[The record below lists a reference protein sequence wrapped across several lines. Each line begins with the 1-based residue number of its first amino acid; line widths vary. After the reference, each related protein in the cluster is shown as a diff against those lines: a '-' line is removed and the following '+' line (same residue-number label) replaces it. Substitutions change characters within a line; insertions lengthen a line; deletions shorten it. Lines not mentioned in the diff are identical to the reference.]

1 MQEKLNVKYKS
12 RDTKVVIRNRQSKD
26 RQHNGQ
32 TKTTKRL
39 RNRQSKDR
47 QHNDQTKTTSNG
59 QQKYYKEN
67 YRLITRRPLTH
78 GVMEG

>member
-1 MQEKLNVKYKS
+1 MQETPNVKYKS

-32 TKTTKRL
+32 TKSSIERQTTQWPNK
-39 RNRQSKDR
+39 NK
-47 QHNDQTKTTSNG
+47 SNG

-67 YRLITRRPLTH
+67 YRLITRRPLKH
-78 GVMEG
+78 GWTLALWKGK

>member
-39 RNRQSKDR
+39 RNRQSKDK
-47 QHNDQTKTTSNG
+47 QHNDQTKTTKR
-59 QQKYYKEN
+59 Q
-67 YRLITRRPLTH
+67 
-78 GVMEG
+78 VMVNKNTTKKTTD